1 MNINME
7 IPGLKD
13 VIVEKIEELNDK
25 IAIHVKLPLGTHTC
39 PNCGRPTKKV
49 HDYRVQ
55 KVNHL
60 KWFERLTVLFYK
72 RRFYVCSYGKRFSE
86 PSPFVN
92 RYQRFSKEWNQVV
105 RMRSVKAKIFKEAA
119 EVLGTSPTTVMRRF
133 KELVKRYLK
142 VFYCLKKN
150 SVKKNVNNSRL
161 KSRAC
166 KSK

>member
-13 VIVEKIEELNDK
+13 VIIEKIEELNDK

-72 RRFYVCSYGKRFSE
+72 LRRYVCSCGKRFSE
-86 PSPFVN
+86 PSPFVC
-92 RYQRFSKEWNQVV
+92 RSLSTFFKRVESGSAYPFSK
-105 RMRSVKAKIFKEAA
+105 S
-119 EVLGTSPTTVMRRF
+119 
-133 KELVKRYLK
+133 
-142 VFYCLKKN
+142 CLW
-150 SVKKNVNNSRL
+150 L
-161 KSRAC
+161 
-166 KSK
+166 